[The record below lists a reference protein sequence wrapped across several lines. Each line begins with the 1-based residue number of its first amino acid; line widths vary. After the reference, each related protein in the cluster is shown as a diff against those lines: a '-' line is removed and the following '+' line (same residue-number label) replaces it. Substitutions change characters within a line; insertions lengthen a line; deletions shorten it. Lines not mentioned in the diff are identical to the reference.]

1 MGYYDTHFRIRC
13 RYGPNSGW
21 PDREA
26 ERAFDEEVCRLFQEA
41 GWNVQDNDTHGMC
54 SIVTKGSQDLYI
66 HPQDF
71 SGVVA
76 EEEVPK
82 LKKLFEKA
90 ETFGCLTVDRYE
102 EYLDLSD
109 GEYQALLESKR
120 DEITAV
126 ILETCR
132 TKRKNLYVLGSVS
145 LDIAQR
151 FSVPRICNKVNW
163 RYSAHPFVER
173 LLMELLA
180 EGRLVSAETKYGRG
194 LRTVTEKTCKPA
206 AKNLE
211 GQMALYYLK

>member
-1 MGYYDTHFRIRC
+1 MGYYNTHFRIRC
-13 RYGPNSGW
+13 RYEPISGW

-26 ERAFDEEVCRLFQEA
+26 EYAFGKEVRRLFQEA
-41 GWNVQDNDTHGMC
+41 GWSFQDNDTHGAC
-54 SIVTKGSQDLYI
+54 SIVTKGSQDLYL

-76 EEEVPK
+76 EDEVHR
-82 LKKLFEKA
+82 LKELFGKA
-90 ETFGCLTVDRYE
+90 EIFICLAVDRYE
-102 EYLDLSD
+102 EYLDISD
-109 GEYQALLESKR
+109 EDYQTLLESKR

-126 ILETCR
+126 FLETYR

-151 FSVPRICNKVNW
+151 FSIPRICNKVNW

-194 LRTVTEKTCKPA
+194 LRTVTEKTRKHVCKD
-206 AKNLE
+206 LE
-211 GQMALYYLK
+211 GQMAL